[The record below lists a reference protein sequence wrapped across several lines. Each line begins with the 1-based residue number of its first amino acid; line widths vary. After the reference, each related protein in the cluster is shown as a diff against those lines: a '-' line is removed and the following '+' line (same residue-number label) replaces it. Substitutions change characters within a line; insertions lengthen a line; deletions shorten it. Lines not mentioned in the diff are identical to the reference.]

1 MAVPT
6 LLAPAENHASVQ
18 MVLVTA
24 ENKERQVFRLIGSKT
39 ESLFLQ
45 RLNPRKISWTQ
56 VYRRMHKKGITEE
69 VAKKRSRRTVK
80 RQRDVVGATLEAIRD
95 KRNQKPEVREA
106 ARLEALKAAK
116 EKKRAEAAKKK
127 AEKAK
132 VTQVSNRGQQKISK
146 QQARGVQAKASAK
159 SR

>member
-1 MAVPT
+1 
-6 LLAPAENHASVQ
+6 
-18 MVLVTA
+18 
-24 ENKERQVFRLIGSKT
+24 
-39 ESLFLQ
+39 
-45 RLNPRKISWTQ
+45 
-56 VYRRMHKKGITEE
+56 MHKKGITEE

-132 VTQVSNRGQQKISK
+132 VGEFIFDLGKEKKGEKYN
-146 QQARGVQAKASAK
+146 AEE
-159 SR
+159 